1 MTAKDILLA
10 LLDEGYDKTSWHGP
24 NLRGALRGLK
34 EPEIDWRP
42 APGRHSVRE
51 LAIHAAYWKYRVR
64 RRLTG
69 DEEAVFALPGS
80 DWFKR
85 ERGRSWAQELAL
97 LADEHKRLRTAVTS
111 LSNRR
116 INQPLLS
123 NGATAA
129 YLIRGIA
136 AHDLYHAGQI
146 RMLRRLMR
154 NR

>member
-1 MTAKDILLA
+1 MTAKDVLLA
-10 LLDEGYDKTSWHGP
+10 LLDEAYDKTSWHGP
-24 NLRGALRGLK
+24 NLRGSLRGLK
-34 EPEIDWRP
+34 EPEVDWRP
-42 APGRHSVRE
+42 APGRHSARE

-69 DEEAVFALPGS
+69 DEGAVFALPGS

-85 ERGRSWAQELAL
+85 ERGRSWTQELAL
-97 LADEHKRLRTAVTS
+97 LADEHKQLRTAVAS
-111 LSNRR
+111 MSNRR

-123 NGATAA
+123 SGATAA

-146 RMLRRLMR
+146 RMLGRLMR